1 MKMVSKEKLRRCLR
15 AATIAEPDVM
25 RNLIGKQRVESGV
38 CDPDDAGS
46 SKYKCS
52 KMLKWNICSIRNPT
66 SGIQHSETRPKGI
79 LFFGS
84 MVVWEQGDGW

>member
-46 SKYKCS
+46 SKTNVQRS
-52 KMLKWNICSIRNPT
+52 
-66 SGIQHSETRPKGI
+66 
-79 LFFGS
+79 
-84 MVVWEQGDGW
+84 

>member
-25 RNLIGKQRVESGV
+25 RNLIAGKQRVESGV

-46 SKYKCS
+46 SNTNVQRC
-52 KMLKWNICSIRNPT
+52 
-66 SGIQHSETRPKGI
+66 
-79 LFFGS
+79 
-84 MVVWEQGDGW
+84 